1 MSDNI
6 DINPSELFY
15 AIKDIELSL
24 EEIGGVK
31 KTLDSLA
38 NLDVDVSSYKARLN
52 HIEDNLDKIHKK
64 VLKAKETYMASDE
77 GIRKLFKYLNDEEDD
92 QDGSNNFND
101 MNFDDNNTNNNKEQM
116 LDEVKGNNKD
126 LGGKITNDATSIMR
140 GRL

>member
-77 GIRKLFKYLNDEEDD
+77 GIRRRKREK
-92 QDGSNNFND
+92 
-101 MNFDDNNTNNNKEQM
+101 
-116 LDEVKGNNKD
+116 
-126 LGGKITNDATSIMR
+126 A
-140 GRL
+140 